1 MYRGKLI
8 DKLPEAKA
16 SMAMKNVLTYRCD
29 KLLAVNVCKS
39 IVKNYLMKT
48 DSDTL

>member
-1 MYRGKLI
+1 MYKGQKI
-8 DKLPEAKA
+8 DILPKA
-16 SMAMKNVLTYRCD
+16 IMAMKNVLTYRCD